1 MSGLNL
7 IGIVN
12 IRSPHISSVHSAHKI
27 ETNGYFFAA
36 DGVMFSFM
44 PTVKQGIFAAYKLG
58 GDPVIKK
65 CYGFCSK
72 ADLQIKGL

>member
-1 MSGLNL
+1 MGSMKLGFLVWYN
-7 IGIVN
+7 
-12 IRSPHISSVHSAHKI
+12 VHSAHKI